1 LEDRLKLLIRIAPET
16 IGLVEKRYNILRTIS
31 DNQPIGRRLLAEQ
44 LELGERVVRSEVE
57 FLKTQQLLVSDPVGV
72 SITAESEILIPQ
84 LQELVHNFKGLV
96 FLEAYLQEKMGLE
109 KVFIVPGD
117 LDEQIINLHELGKT
131 AGRFVSEVVEDNW
144 VVAVTGGTTMHE
156 VARQIPSINDK
167 RGILVVPARGGLG
180 EVVEIQSNTIAATI
194 AGRLGGNYRLLYVPD
209 DISEEILENLL
220 LDHKI
225 QETIALAKSANLLL
239 HGIGVPKVM
248 AVRRDLDWQVLLQQA
263 EKLPVG
269 EAFGYYFAEDGSVA
283 VATPTIG
290 PRLEDLTHLKFVVAA
305 AGGKS
310 KAKAILAVLRAGFVK
325 VLITD
330 QGAAETMREI
340 LEKTQRN

>member
-1 LEDRLKLLIRIAPET
+1 MEDKLGLLIRIAPEV
-16 IGLVEKRYNILRTIS
+16 IGLLEKRYNILRTVS
-31 DNQPIGRRLLAEQ
+31 DSQPIGRRLLAEQ
-44 LELGERVVRSEVE
+44 LGLGERVIRSEVE
-57 FLKTQQLLVSDPVGV
+57 LLKSQQLLVSDAVGV
-72 SITAESEILIPQ
+72 SLAADCQMLMPQ
-84 LQELVHNFKGLV
+84 LQELVHNFKGLA
-96 FLEAYLQEKMGLE
+96 FLETYLQEKMGLE

-117 LDEQIINLHELGKT
+117 LDEHNTNLREIGKT
-131 AGRFVSEVVEDNW
+131 AGRFVSEVVKDHW
-144 VVAVTGGTTMHE
+144 VVAVTGGTTMAE
-156 VARQIPSINDK
+156 VARQTPLINGK
-167 RGILVVPARGGLG
+167 AKILVVPARGGLG
-180 EVVEIQSNTIAATI
+180 EVVEIQSNTIAAGLAT
-194 AGRLGGNYRLLYVPD
+194 RLGGGYRLLYVPD

-225 QETIALAKSANLLL
+225 QETIALAKNANLLL

-248 AVRRDLDWQVLLQQA
+248 ATRRELDWQVLLKRA

-283 VATPTIG
+283 ATTPTIG
-290 PRLEDLTHLKFVVAA
+290 PRLEDLAHLKLVVAA

-330 QGAAETMREI
+330 QGAAESMREM
-340 LEKTQRN
+340 LEKAG